1 MRYRVAVSTWF
12 ILHYDSVNKCCLCG
26 CVCVC
31 TCAVNRY
38 FALLPLAGPTRLIVF
53 RWEVERWVVLK
64 IHSSAS
70 QTRYMLEKKKQND
83 ESTVLTKRSSFGWTI
98 SISMPIFECFVSAP
112 VPRVNVRFF
121 RGAIPSTA
129 AGRSSRGQHAQIQL
143 ICVRQCRQISVG
155 GVFVTAFIGWT
166 HTHTLLPSHS
176 RRLIGLIRVI
186 N

>member
-1 MRYRVAVSTWF
+1 MLFVWV
-12 ILHYDSVNKCCLCG
+12 
-26 CVCVC
+26 CVCVHLRC
-31 TCAVNRY
+31 KPLFCFTSFGWADETHR
-38 FALLPLAGPTRLIVF
+38 LPMGSGKVSGIKNSFLSFTKKVYA
-53 RWEVERWVVLK
+53 W
-64 IHSSAS
+64 
-70 QTRYMLEKKKQND
+70 KKKQND

-166 HTHTLLPSHS
+166 HTHTHTLLPSHS